1 MSRSRLAVV
10 LFFTVHV
17 QLIDGLSVGS
27 ARNIIA
33 STNKYEKD
41 LMWIP
46 RPKNNDA
53 VGIPGGVDRR
63 AFFLSAVCAALILAA
78 PENADAAAEAS
89 QDPMIHEPASSV
101 DVSMTTSS
109 VYTDSSSSAV
119 EAIDVRA
126 IIERAA
132 KKAMGG
138 GKAGAAA
145 AVVQVFSLMWLRTT
159 MNYQYRFGGT
169 LSSSLKK
176 LYEEGGIPRL
186 YQGLSFALIQV
197 RSRNHIPRI
206 FYRCMP
212 VSSPEILSKG
222 PLTRFG
228 DTAANVGILAL
239 LESIP
244 ETASLPIPIKTAA
257 GSISAGL
264 WRIVLMPIDTSKTV
278 LQVEGS
284 DGLNRLKERVLERGP
299 APLYQGALASA
310 AATTAGHFPWF
321 TTYNFLNEKIPQ
333 IAKEDD
339 ILLFLV
345 RSAVLGLSASS
356 VSDVVS
362 NSLRVIKT
370 TKQTASLGGD
380 GKNEISYKEAI
391 ALIIQND
398 GVLGLL
404 GRGLQTRLLTNAIQG
419 ALFSVLWKYFQMN
432 M

>member
-1 MSRSRLAVV
+1 MGLEAVRWPFSEVVRCGFFFGVCSRTLYPYERFIPLVAGIFKIIMSRSRLAVV

-46 RPKNNDA
+46 RPINNDA

-109 VYTDSSSSAV
+109 VYADSSSSTV

-159 MNYQYRFGGT
+159 MNYQYRFG
-169 LSSSLKK
+169 
-176 LYEEGGIPRL
+176 E
-186 YQGLSFALIQV
+186 
-197 RSRNHIPRI
+197 
-206 FYRCMP
+206 
-212 VSSPEILSKG
+212 
-222 PLTRFG
+222 
-228 DTAANVGILAL
+228 
-239 LESIP
+239 
-244 ETASLPIPIKTAA
+244 
-257 GSISAGL
+257 
-264 WRIVLMPIDTSKTV
+264 
-278 LQVEGS
+278 
-284 DGLNRLKERVLERGP
+284 
-299 APLYQGALASA
+299 
-310 AATTAGHFPWF
+310 
-321 TTYNFLNEKIPQ
+321 
-333 IAKEDD
+333 
-339 ILLFLV
+339 
-345 RSAVLGLSASS
+345 
-356 VSDVVS
+356 
-362 NSLRVIKT
+362 
-370 TKQTASLGGD
+370 
-380 GKNEISYKEAI
+380 
-391 ALIIQND
+391 
-398 GVLGLL
+398 
-404 GRGLQTRLLTNAIQG
+404 
-419 ALFSVLWKYFQMN
+419 
-432 M
+432 